1 MAAQTPAQEEF
12 QAMLDKASHGGAP
25 SDRHPEDANGAD
37 ERDEQDEESRYRER
51 QMEEAMRAPSGGGG
65 GRLNLPPPSFDSGR
79 TTGVKG
85 VIADARSFEQ
95 ARREG
100 SRKVG
105 GGGKEGRI
113 NAARRE
119 GSRKVGGGGKEG
131 RINAVNGGDEE
142 ALDALEDD
150 EEFLEKW
157 REERRKELERD
168 GSDIRNRRTSPSVRR
183 FGRFDEVDALGYLD
197 AIEKV
202 GRDTV
207 VVVFVY
213 DIECPVSQ
221 VIEEALIPLV
231 ARHPEIHF
239 VKVHYDDIEFDN
251 AGVPAILAYK
261 HQGDLFANLTYII
274 DQIPE
279 DTNFDTQA
287 LKNVLRKHKIL

>member
-12 QAMLDKASHGGAP
+12 QAILDKASRGGAP
-25 SDRHPEDANGAD
+25 SDRHPEDANGGAEEVDEAD
-37 ERDEQDEESRYRER
+37 EEARYRER
-51 QMEEAMRAPSGGGG
+51 QMEEAMRLPSGGGG

-105 GGGKEGRI
+105 GKEGR
-113 NAARRE
+113 
-119 GSRKVGGGGKEG
+119 
-131 RINAVNGGDEE
+131 VNGNGGEE
-142 ALDALEDD
+142 EELDTLDALEED

-183 FGRFDEVDALGYLD
+183 YGRFDEVDALGYLD

-202 GRDTV
+202 GRETV

-213 DIECPVSQ
+213 DIEVC
-221 VIEEALIPLV
+221 IPLLLSRFLSRLQECTDPFRS
-231 ARHPEIHF
+231 ARSRRLSKKLLPRSSRH
-239 VKVHYDDIEFDN
+239 
-251 AGVPAILAYK
+251 
-261 HQGDLFANLTYII
+261 
-274 DQIPE
+274 IPKS
-279 DTNFDTQA
+279 TSSRCTTTT
-287 LKNVLRKHKIL
+287 

>member
-1 MAAQTPAQEEF
+1 MTAQTPAQEEF
-12 QAMLDKASHGGAP
+12 QAMLDKAWFGGAP
-25 SDRHPEDANGAD
+25 SDRHPEDANGGAD
-37 ERDEQDEESRYRER
+37 EIDEADEEARHREQ
-51 QMEEAMRAPSGGGG
+51 QMEEAMRAPSGGRG

-100 SRKVG
+100 LGRVEGAG
-105 GGGKEGRI
+105 G
-113 NAARRE
+113 
-119 GSRKVGGGGKEG
+119 
-131 RINAVNGGDEE
+131 EE
-142 ALDALEDD
+142 ALEED

-157 REERRKELERD
+157 REERRRELERD

-202 GRDTV
+202 GWETV

-213 DIECPVSQ
+213 DIECAVSQ
-221 VIEEALIPLV
+221 VIEEALTPLV
-231 ARHPEIHF
+231 ATHPEIHF

-251 AGVPAILAYK
+251 AGVPAMLAYK
-261 HQGDLFANLTYII
+261 QQGELFANLTYII

-287 LKNVLRKHKIL
+287 LKNVLRKHKVL

>member
-1 MAAQTPAQEEF
+1 
-12 QAMLDKASHGGAP
+12 MLDKASRGAP
-25 SDRHPEDANGAD
+25 SYRHPEDANGGA
-37 ERDEQDEESRYRER
+37 EVDEQDEESHYRER
-51 QMEEAMRAPSGGGG
+51 QMEEAMRAPSGGSS

-105 GGGKEGRI
+105 GKEGRI
-113 NAARRE
+113 N
-119 GSRKVGGGGKEG
+119 GDNG
-131 RINAVNGGDEE
+131 RGED
-142 ALDALEDD
+142 ALDALEED

-202 GRDTV
+202 GRETV

-213 DIECPVSQ
+213 DADVC
-221 VIEEALIPLV
+221 IPLLLSRFLPRLQ
-231 ARHPEIHF
+231 AYADAFHSAKSRCLSKKLSSRSSRH
-239 VKVHYDDIEFDN
+239 
-251 AGVPAILAYK
+251 
-261 HQGDLFANLTYII
+261 
-274 DQIPE
+274 IPKS
-279 DTNFDTQA
+279 TLSRCPTT
-287 LKNVLRKHKIL
+287 I